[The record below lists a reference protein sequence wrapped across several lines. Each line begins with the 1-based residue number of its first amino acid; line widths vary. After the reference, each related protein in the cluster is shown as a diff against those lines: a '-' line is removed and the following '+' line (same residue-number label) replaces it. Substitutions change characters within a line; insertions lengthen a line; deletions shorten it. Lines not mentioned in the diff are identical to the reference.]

1 VIATGSTAPAYL
13 DSCVVLSLFLGDSGY
28 GAAEQW
34 LLAQADQPLW
44 VSHWVLLEFS
54 GVVALCLRRGELTAE
69 RCLAIHAEFE
79 CFRQERLSLLEPRGA
94 DYLQAR
100 QWLQEF
106 NSPSL
111 RSGDALHLAMA
122 KRQSLKIASADQ
134 GLIKA
139 AEALGLAFQLII

>member
-34 LLAQADQPLW
+34 LLAHADQPLW

-69 RCLAIHAEFE
+69 RGLAIHAEFE

-100 QWLQEF
+100 QWLQEL
-106 NSPSL
+106 NGSSL

-122 KRQSLKIASADQ
+122 KRQSLKIVSADQ
-134 GLIKA
+134 ELIKA
-139 AEALGLAFQLII
+139 AEALGIAFQLIT